1 MRALRIIFLSMALAN
16 VAIANTW
23 QDLWVTKDNQAKAMM
38 SKGQYKKA
46 QETFI
51 REDWRAYAAY
61 RAGDYLAS
69 AKQYQML
76 NSEDGYYNQGNA
88 LAHMGRYEDAI
99 KAYDKALTI
108 NPNNQDAA
116 YNRALIEAL
125 LKKDKEQQNQDKQNQ
140 DKQNQDK
147 QNQDKQNQDKQNQ
160 DKQNQDKQNQDKQ
173 NQDKQNQDKQNQ
185 DKQNQDK
192 QNQDKKNQDKKL
204 PDSALDN
211 QASQDKKEKQ
221 QEKKQWLR
229 LIPDDPGGL
238 LREKFLRDF
247 LRKQGGWTQ

>member
-1 MRALRIIFLSMALAN
+1 MKHWICASLMSLSFVSSAYAWS
-16 VAIANTW
+16 W
-23 QDLWVTKDNQAKAMM
+23 QDLWLTRNQ
-38 SKGQYKKA
+38 Q
-46 QETFI
+46 
-51 REDWRAYAAY
+51 AY
-61 RAGDYLAS
+61 RLMQKNQFTEAQKTFADSAWQATAAFRAKDYTRAS
-69 AKQYQML
+69 ETYAKL
-76 NSEDGYYNQGNA
+76 KTADGYYNQGNA

-125 LKKDKEQQNQDKQNQ
+125 LKKDKEQ
-140 DKQNQDK
+140 

>member
-1 MRALRIIFLSMALAN
+1 MRALWIVFLSMALVN
-16 VAIANTW
+16 GAIANTW

-38 SKGQYKKA
+38 TKGQYKNA

-69 AKQYQML
+69 AKQYQTL
-76 NSEDGYYNQGNA
+76 NTEDGYYNQGNA

-99 KAYDKALTI
+99 KAYDKALAI
-108 NPNNQDAA
+108 NQNNQDAA

-125 LKKDKEQQNQDKQNQ
+125 LKKDKEQKNQDKQNQ
-140 DKQNQDK
+140 DKQS
-147 QNQDKQNQDKQNQ
+147 
-160 DKQNQDKQNQDKQ
+160 
-173 NQDKQNQDKQNQ
+173 Q

-192 QNQDKKNQDKKL
+192 QNQDKKNPDKKS
-204 PDSALDN
+204 PDSSLDN

>member
-140 DKQNQDK
+140 DK
-147 QNQDKQNQDKQNQ
+147 
-160 DKQNQDKQNQDKQ
+160 
-173 NQDKQNQDKQNQ
+173 
-185 DKQNQDK
+185 
-192 QNQDKKNQDKKL
+192 KNQDKKL